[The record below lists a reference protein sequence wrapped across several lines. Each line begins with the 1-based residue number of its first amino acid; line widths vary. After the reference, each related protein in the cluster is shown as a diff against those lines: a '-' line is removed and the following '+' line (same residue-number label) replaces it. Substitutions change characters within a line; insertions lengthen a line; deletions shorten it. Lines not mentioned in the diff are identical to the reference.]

1 MCRYTWVYLAE
12 YSNLIGDVFFQLTLI
27 HARRYDYSV
36 LIQTSFLCIG
46 TAENRRQFA
55 EAMKFGHVKAWLC
68 KMLMYGAAGSGKSTT
83 KEMIVGNPPP
93 ENRESTPLAARPT
106 TVYRINLDEK
116 EWAKISSLEER
127 RAFLARA
134 LVQCHMKREQAQILT
149 VNLGKSELSLDD
161 ITQLTDML
169 KKELAL
175 EYVNTMSL
183 KSIKNGG
190 GSTTVVSYNIDG
202 DVPPTLLSEKFA
214 GSDSESISSEESI
227 EDTVDR
233 FLESISTDEEL
244 VKMMDRLSTTV
255 HPRTAFRILQII
267 DSGGQ
272 PQFHEIL
279 PIFMRRLYFYV
290 FVFRLCD
297 ELGSRPMVE
306 YYVGGESVA
315 TSFASTQ
322 TIEQL
327 LQHCARAMHSQE
339 SDKDESPRILVMG
352 THLDQEGKSSETR
365 EEKNMKILKLLQQQM
380 LGKQIIYHNAG
391 TNEVIFPVNAKT
403 PGKEEEKIVE
413 QIREILLGESSI
425 PAADIPLKWFA
436 LEILLQEMVQACGRG
451 VLSVEECFSAA
462 AAKLHFEDHAE
473 FDAAVQYLDDLSVLF
488 HYPKILSNVIFADLQ
503 ILLDK
508 VTELVLA
515 FLQKKD
521 GMARGDDWRKFY
533 EFALVTA
540 EFLSQ
545 KEFSKHYVPD
555 LFEVKELIELF
566 KKLLIFAQF
575 DANQLFVPALL
586 RDLGKDEVDKHRNS
600 SCIVPSLVV
609 QFPEGGPRK
618 GIFCSLLCWLVSSE
632 NESQWSISTN
642 EIGTPT
648 CLHRNCV
655 QLEISDSPGTVT
667 LIDTYTHFEVHVD
680 IPDESA
686 DDLCPEMFPAIR
698 ESIFKG
704 IHKATINLGYYS
716 STPKSALVCPCRVG
730 EAHVA
735 TTNLKIGYWTCALDK
750 SKCGKLSPHQLLWV
764 DSPSADHDRK
774 RLAESDLPAL
784 LDKLNSH
791 ASKWRDIGIRLGF
804 LKGELDNIEARP
816 LLLNSAPE
824 SWLREMLSE
833 WLQWAPED
841 GRGSSSFATLDAL
854 KIALSNSGLGATAS
868 CL

>member
-1 MCRYTWVYLAE
+1 
-12 YSNLIGDVFFQLTLI
+12 
-27 HARRYDYSV
+27 
-36 LIQTSFLCIG
+36 
-46 TAENRRQFA
+46 
-55 EAMKFGHVKAWLC
+55 MKHGHIKAWLC

-93 ENRESTPLAARPT
+93 ESRESTPLAARPT
-106 TVYRINLDEK
+106 TVYRINLDDK

-134 LVQCHMKREQAQILT
+134 LVHARLKHEQAQTLSVAVDDT
-149 VNLGKSELSLDD
+149 MKSVHS
-161 ITQLTDML
+161 LTDVL
-169 KKELAL
+169 KKMFEFDGI
-175 EYVNTMSL
+175 SL
-183 KSIKNGG
+183 KDVKADGG
-190 GSTTVVSYNIDG
+190 TTFVTYDDTST
-202 DVPPTLLSEKFA
+202 SEQSHV
-214 GSDSESISSEESI
+214 SDSESISSEESI
-227 EDTVDR
+227 EDKVDR
-233 FLESISTDEEL
+233 FLESISTDEKL
-244 VKMMDRLSTTV
+244 VKMMDQLSTTV

-327 LQHCARAMHSQE
+327 LQHCARAMHSHE
-339 SDKDESPRILVMG
+339 SDEDASPRIIVIG
-352 THLDQEGKSSETR
+352 THLDQEGKSSETETR
-365 EEKNMKILKLLQQQM
+365 EEKNTKILKLLQQQM

-436 LEILLQEMVQACGRG
+436 LEILLQEMVQARGRG

-508 VTELVLA
+508 VTEIVLA

-521 GMARGDDWRKFY
+521 NVARGDDWRKFY

-600 SCIVPSLVV
+600 SRCVPSLAV
-609 QFPEGGPRK
+609 QFPEGGPRR
-618 GIFCSLLCWLVSSE
+618 GVFCSLLCWLVSSE

-648 CLHRNCV
+648 CLHRNCI

-704 IHKATINLGYYS
+704 IHKATVNLGYYS
-716 STPKSALVCPCRVG
+716 SNPKSALVCPFHVG

-735 TTNLKIGYWTCALDK
+735 TTNLKIGYWTCASDK

-764 DSPSADHDRK
+764 GSPSTDHDRK
-774 RLAESDLPAL
+774 RLTESDLPAL
-784 LDKLNSH
+784 LSKLNSH
-791 ASKWRDIGIRLGF
+791 ASKWRDIGSQLGF
-804 LKGELDNIEARP
+804 LEGELATIEDKP
-816 LLLNSAPE
+816 LLLTGAPK

-833 WLQWAPED
+833 WLQWAPGD
-841 GRGSSSFATLDAL
+841 GRGSSSFATLYAL

-868 CL
+868 CF